1 MDWYFWK
8 VCTDIIVKHKF
19 IIGEDGV
26 AMSSQ
31 RNRVTENWLPVKN
44 ITDGM
49 IILNNNEKVSGVKI
63 IPRNIF
69 ILSEEEQTMVISN
82 LKQVYNQIDYEFW
95 LVVADRPVDISV
107 YMSRLQVM
115 YNQTSSVAIRK
126 LIMEDIQKANGFINN
141 SVVDTEYYIL
151 FKEKNPE
158 NIQKKIRHLINSL
171 SSCGLATTQVTNE
184 DLRVVLDNF
193 LNGGKTTEFRT
204 VVSL

>member
-1 MDWYFWK
+1 
-8 VCTDIIVKHKF
+8 
-19 IIGEDGV
+19 
-26 AMSSQ
+26 MSSQ

-49 IILNNNEKVSGVKI
+49 IILNNNDKVSGVKI

-69 ILSEEEQTMVISN
+69 ILSEEEQNMVISN

-115 YNQTSSVAIRK
+115 YNQTTSVAIRK

-151 FKEKNPE
+151 FKERNPE

-193 LNGGKTTEFRT
+193 LNGGKTTELRT

>member
-1 MDWYFWK
+1 
-8 VCTDIIVKHKF
+8 VKHKF

-49 IILNNNEKVSGVKI
+49 IILNNNDKVSGVKI

-69 ILSEEEQTMVISN
+69 ILSEEEQNMVISN

-115 YNQTSSVAIRK
+115 YNQTASVAIRK

-193 LNGGKTTEFRT
+193 LNGGKSTEFRT

>member
-1 MDWYFWK
+1 
-8 VCTDIIVKHKF
+8 
-19 IIGEDGV
+19 
-26 AMSSQ
+26 MSSQ

-49 IILNNNEKVSGVKI
+49 IILNNNDKVSGVKI

-69 ILSEEEQTMVISN
+69 ILSEEEQNMVISN

-115 YNQTSSVAIRK
+115 YNQTTSVAIRK

-151 FKEKNPE
+151 FKERKPE
-158 NIQKKIRHLINSL
+158 NIQKKIRHLINS
-171 SSCGLATTQVTNE
+171 
-184 DLRVVLDNF
+184 
-193 LNGGKTTEFRT
+193 
-204 VVSL
+204 